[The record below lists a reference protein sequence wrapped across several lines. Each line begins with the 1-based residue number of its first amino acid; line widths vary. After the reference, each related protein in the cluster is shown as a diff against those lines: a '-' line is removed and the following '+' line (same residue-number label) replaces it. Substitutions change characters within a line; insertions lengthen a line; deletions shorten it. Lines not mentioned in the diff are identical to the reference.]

1 MLGKCVRVCVCMDK
15 ENVEPI
21 CPLAEPEMQIVVSA
35 RACCYKFKMAL
46 PVALTNHRAKRVVQ
60 RESKGEKNE
69 NNSHDKQL
77 QQFLHIL
84 RGSCRALRALPASC
98 VSMIFALA
106 LAISKQKLYFLLSFG
121 SRNFNMILLKF
132 E

>member
-1 MLGKCVRVCVCMDK
+1 MRSSATQFNYKLPANVVVVVAVSLFAVAIFWLHCLAFGLGRTSLKRPPSTQSEMKSPKRRKLQNARQVVVCVCVCMDK

-60 RESKGEKNE
+60 RE
-69 NNSHDKQL
+69 
-77 QQFLHIL
+77 
-84 RGSCRALRALPASC
+84 
-98 VSMIFALA
+98 
-106 LAISKQKLYFLLSFG
+106 
-121 SRNFNMILLKF
+121 
-132 E
+132 

>member
-1 MLGKCVRVCVCMDK
+1 MRSSATQFNYKLPANVVVVVAVSLFAVAIFWLHCLAFGLGRTSLKRPPSTQSEMKSPKRRKLQNAQQMCVCMDK

-60 RESKGEKNE
+60 RE
-69 NNSHDKQL
+69 
-77 QQFLHIL
+77 
-84 RGSCRALRALPASC
+84 
-98 VSMIFALA
+98 
-106 LAISKQKLYFLLSFG
+106 
-121 SRNFNMILLKF
+121 
-132 E
+132 